1 MSKIYKIGG
10 SVRDK
15 LLGKEPHDIDYVVVG
30 ATIDEMLEKGFKQV
44 GAEFPV
50 FLHPE
55 TNDEYALARKEVST
69 GDKYTD
75 FKFDFQP
82 TITLKEDCQR
92 RDFTIN
98 QICEDEDG
106 NIIDN
111 FNGVNDL
118 KNKVIRHIN
127 SEHFVED
134 PLRVLRFCRFIA
146 QLEGFVGAEDTVR
159 LCADM
164 TQKGMLNALTEE
176 RVWKEIE
183 KALTTP
189 RFDLFLHYLDVIG
202 ALEVI
207 LPEVAALKDIPENTE
222 YHPEGNAYAHTIL
235 TLKEVGQYSLS
246 GKDLALVNFALMC
259 HDLGKALTPKEE
271 LPAHHGHDFN
281 GLKLINRLCKR
292 LKVPNDFRDFAKTF
306 CNYHMQFYNFLERR
320 TVTQYDLI
328 ETLTKF
334 KDNHNMGLIQKCHA
348 CDKLGREGFIK
359 PERIELMLRVF
370 NRMNLIYTILKDI
383 GLKDLPTD
391 VQERLSHYKG
401 EKFGKIY
408 RDAKISYLKYHLE
421 LGRDEVRETETKW
434 N

>member
-1 MSKIYKIGG
+1 MSKKFLVGG
-10 SVRDK
+10 AVRDE
-15 LLGKEPHDIDYVVVG
+15 LLNRPIHDRDYVVVG
-30 ATIDEMLEKGFKQV
+30 ATVEEMLAQGYKQV
-44 GAEFPV
+44 GKEFPV
-50 FLHPE
+50 FLDE
-55 TNDEYALARKEVST
+55 NGEEYALARKEIST

-75 FKFDFQP
+75 FKFIFTPD
-82 TITLKEDCQR
+82 ITLREDLER
-92 RDFTIN
+92 RDFTVN
-98 QICEDEDG
+98 ALAKDLDTG
-106 NIIDN
+106 VLTDY
-111 FNGVNDL
+111 FNGLTDL
-118 KNKVIRHIN
+118 KNGIIRHIN

-134 PLRVLRFCRFIA
+134 PLRVLRGIRQSCEF
-146 QLEGFVGAEDTVR
+146 QLYNDFVIAEDTLR
-159 LCADM
+159 LMQDM

-183 KALTTP
+183 KALNTP
-189 RFDLFLHYLDVIG
+189 YFYLFIHYLDVIG

-207 LPEVAALKDIPENTE
+207 LPEVATLKNVPENTE

-235 TLKEVGQYSLS
+235 TLKEVAQYNLN

-281 GLKLINRLCKR
+281 GLKIINKLCNR

-306 CNYHMQFYNFLERR
+306 CNYHMQFYNFLDRR

-334 KDNHNMGLIQKCHA
+334 KDNHVMNLIQKCHA

-359 PERIELMLRVF
+359 PERVELMLKVF
-370 NRMNLIYTILKDI
+370 NRMNLIYTILYNI
-383 GLKDLPTD
+383 GLKDLPQE

-401 EKFGKIY
+401 EKFGKLY
-408 RDAKISYLKYHLE
+408 RDAKISYLKAHLKTQ
-421 LGRDEVRETETKW
+421 V
-434 N
+434 

>member
-10 SVRDK
+10 CVRDK

-30 ATIDEMLEKGFKQV
+30 ATIAEMLEKGFKQV
-44 GAEFPV
+44 GAEFPL

-75 FKFDFQP
+75 FKFIFTPD
-82 TITLKEDCQR
+82 ITLREDLER

-98 QICEDEDG
+98 ALAEDNITGE
-106 NIIDN
+106 IIDY
-111 FNGVNDL
+111 FNGINDL

-127 SEHFVED
+127 SEHFIED
-134 PLRVLRFCRFIA
+134 PLRVLRGLRFA
-146 QLEGFVGAEDTVR
+146 CQLDFMIAEDTLR
-159 LCADM
+159 LMADM

-207 LPEVAALKDIPENTE
+207 LPEVATLKNVPENTE

-235 TLKEVGQYSLS
+235 TLKEVAQYNLN

-281 GLKLINRLCKR
+281 GLKIINKLCNR
-292 LKVPNDFRDFAKTF
+292 LKVPNEFRDFAKTF
-306 CNYHMQFYNFLERR
+306 CNYHMQFYNFLDRR

-334 KDNHNMGLIQKCHA
+334 KDNHVMNLIQKCHA

-359 PERIELMLRVF
+359 PERVELMLRVF
-370 NRMNLIYTILKDI
+370 NRMNLIYTILYNI
-383 GLKDLPTD
+383 GLKDLPQE

-401 EKFGKIY
+401 EKFGKLY
-408 RDAKISYLKYHLE
+408 RDAKISYLKSHLKTQ
-421 LGRDEVRETETKW
+421 V
-434 N
+434 